1 MFLQAVE
8 MLSPKLLSSV
18 DNLCQLQKSPQD
30 NVKWEVENKCAS
42 KDQVSIF
49 SKSSGSFSWINGYF
63 KFEKLK
69 IMQILTFEQHID
81 LVLEKYGTYYDQAIK
96 CVVACCLAASGNGRD
111 FRLSVVNLSVLN
123 IPLVE
128 YVNT

>member
-1 MFLQAVE
+1 M
-8 MLSPKLLSSV
+8 
-18 DNLCQLQKSPQD
+18 
-30 NVKWEVENKCAS
+30 
-42 KDQVSIF
+42 
-49 SKSSGSFSWINGYF
+49 
-63 KFEKLK
+63 FEKLK

-81 LVLEKYGTYYDQAIK
+81 LVLEKYSTQYDQAIK
-96 CVVACCLAASGNGRD
+96 CVVACCLAGSGNGRD